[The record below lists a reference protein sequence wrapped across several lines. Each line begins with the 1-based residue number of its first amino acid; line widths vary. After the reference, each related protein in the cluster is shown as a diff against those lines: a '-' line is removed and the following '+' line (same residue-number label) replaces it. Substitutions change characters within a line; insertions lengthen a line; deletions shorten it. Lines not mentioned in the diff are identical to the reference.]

1 MDIFLLAV
9 LLGLIPA
16 VIAQGKGRSFGQWW
30 FYGAALFIVALPHS
44 LIISTNTKALE
55 QEQLSAGMKKCPFC
69 AELIK
74 GEAVVCR
81 YCGREL
87 TEAKAQSQEAPINAT
102 SPEAQPSDSQLMEEY
117 GVTFDGERYSY
128 ESYRYEKLADAVNYA
143 KSQAARRG

>member
-1 MDIFLLAV
+1 MEIFLLAV

-16 VIAQGKGRSFGQWW
+16 VIAQRKGRSFGMWW

-44 LIISTNTKALE
+44 LIMSANTKALE

-87 TEAKAQSQEAPINAT
+87 TEPRAQSPVAPANDS
-102 SPEAQPSDSQLMEEY
+102 SPVTQPSDGQLMEAY
-117 GVTFDGERYSY
+117 GVTFDGERYCY
-128 ESYRYEKLADAVNYA
+128 ESYRYDKLADALSYA
-143 KSQAARRG
+143 KSQPARHG